1 MPTVSTPGPTSCC
14 GAACSPRR
22 RTARRPPIT
31 DAPAPCQDEPH
42 PRRRTGTTVDSLVD
56 KIAVVTG
63 ASSGIGRSYAR
74 ALADADA
81 NVVLV
86 GRNAERLESVAA
98 GLPTETLT
106 LAGDVASAE
115 FDHDVIAA
123 TIERFGRIDILLSNA
138 GLYVPGDFAE
148 ADLGAVRELL
158 SVNVFGAMAIVREAL
173 PHMLAAGSGDI
184 LMTSSVSGHQAIH
197 WEPVYSASKHAI
209 QSFTH
214 GVRRQLVGTGVRLGE
229 IAPGVVL
236 NELWGIDEEAD
247 DSTPRLEDATGI
259 RSDDVAEAVLFM
271 LTRPRHVNI
280 RDLVILPTSQ
290 QI

>member
-1 MPTVSTPGPTSCC
+1 
-14 GAACSPRR
+14 
-22 RTARRPPIT
+22 
-31 DAPAPCQDEPH
+31 
-42 PRRRTGTTVDSLVD
+42 VDSLVD

-74 ALADADA
+74 ALADAGA
-81 NVVLV
+81 KVVLV

-115 FDHDVIAA
+115 FDRDVIAA

-148 ADLGAVRELL
+148 ADLGAVQELL

-247 DSTPRLEDATGI
+247 DNTPRLENATGI

-290 QI
+290 EI

>member
-1 MPTVSTPGPTSCC
+1 M
-14 GAACSPRR
+14 
-22 RTARRPPIT
+22 
-31 DAPAPCQDEPH
+31 
-42 PRRRTGTTVDSLVD
+42 DSLVD

-74 ALADADA
+74 ALADAGA
-81 NVVLV
+81 KVVLV

-98 GLPTETLT
+98 GLPTETVT

-115 FDHDVIAA
+115 FDRAVIAA

-148 ADLGAVRELL
+148 ADLGAVQELL

-173 PHMLAAGSGDI
+173 PHMLAAGTGDI

-247 DSTPRLEDATGI
+247 DNTPRLENATGI
-259 RSDDVAEAVLFM
+259 RSDDVADAVLFM

-290 QI
+290 EI